1 MSASAESITSRI
13 LQLMK
18 DTFGSDF
25 TTYYDGDPEA
35 IPTFNLPCLI
45 VTQTTSDVTE
55 SAMNE
60 DDVTDEITVKVVLN
74 KRDDFTGDKV
84 DPLNLTDKKIRDLVM
99 KRDLVTRKYDDRTVV
114 GAIRNYGIDGLRQ
127 DEGIDG
133 VAPTLKM
140 EFGINPRPAA
150 DAGYADITSEGHV
163 TFSIQYSLDTD

>member
-1 MSASAESITSRI
+1 
-13 LQLMK
+13 MK
-18 DTFGSDF
+18 DTFGEKF
-25 TTYYDGDPEA
+25 KIYYDGDPEA

-45 VTQTTSDVTE
+45 VTQTTSEVTE

-74 KRDDFTGDKV
+74 KRDDFSGDKV

-99 KRDLVTRKYDDRTVV
+99 MRDVKTRQYDDRTVV
-114 GAIRNYGIDGLRQ
+114 GAIRKYGVDGARQ
-127 DEGIDG
+127 DEGVDG
-133 VAPTLKM
+133 VAPSLRI

-150 DAGYADITSEGHV
+150 DADYADLTSEGHV